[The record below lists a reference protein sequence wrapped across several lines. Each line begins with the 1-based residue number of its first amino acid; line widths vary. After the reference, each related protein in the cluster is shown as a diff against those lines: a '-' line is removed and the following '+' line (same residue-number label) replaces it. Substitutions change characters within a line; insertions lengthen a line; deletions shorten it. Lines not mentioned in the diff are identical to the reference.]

1 MLEEGKI
8 ITNRKPKATTP
19 KPKVGY
25 LGTKPV
31 KVVPL
36 IEQII
41 LVHYID
47 VGNISMAD
55 VKPFIEKISIMMRPK
70 PEEQCYSYFVPI
82 RNGDTRVEC
91 INPKLIGE
99 DEFKKAKDTLDKAQ
113 EAFIKVIDE
122 VNKKRRVLPKV
133 DPKKVRKLNEGV
145 DIPPP
150 PPSRII
156 YEPSLFETLGL
167 YKSKSYKQ
175 YLKQ

>member
-1 MLEEGKI
+1 MGVDKITREEVRESVK
-8 ITNRKPKATTP
+8 TVSKNRKQI
-19 KPKVGY
+19 
-25 LGTKPV
+25 
-31 KVVPL
+31 PL

-55 VKPFIEKISIMMRPK
+55 VKPFIEKIAIMMRPK

-99 DEFKKAKDTLDKAQ
+99 DEFKKSKDTLDKAQ
-113 EAFIKVIDE
+113 EEFIKVIDE

-145 DIPPP
+145 DKRKQTLLQ
-150 PPSRII
+150 RILT
-156 YEPSLFETLGL
+156 YCMEDMLGL
-167 YKSKSYKQ
+167 RK
-175 YLKQ
+175 LKQNK